1 MKKPKAGLIII
12 DLIILSGSYVFMA
25 GLKPVMVSYL
35 STEYLIGFGIT
46 LFLWMVSSFYFKKYQ
61 ITRKEKPAFLGE
73 R

>member
-35 STEYLIGFGIT
+35 NTKYLIGFAIT
-46 LFLWMVSSFYFKKYQ
+46 LFLWMVLSFYYNKYI
-61 ITRKEKPAFLGE
+61 ITRKNYFPQFII
-73 R
+73 